1 VCNQSERSFG
11 QPKPEA
17 VKQGRVL
24 RVLIVDDNTDAAESL
39 AMLLRLWGH
48 VVYVAHDGLAA
59 LAMAR
64 TYLPEVVLLDL
75 GPPGMDGYEVA
86 RQLRAAGEW
95 EAASSARKK

>member
-1 VCNQSERSFG
+1 VCNQSERSLG

-48 VVYVAHDGLAA
+48 DV
-59 LAMAR
+59 
-64 TYLPEVVLLDL
+64 
-75 GPPGMDGYEVA
+75 
-86 RQLRAAGEW
+86 
-95 EAASSARKK
+95 